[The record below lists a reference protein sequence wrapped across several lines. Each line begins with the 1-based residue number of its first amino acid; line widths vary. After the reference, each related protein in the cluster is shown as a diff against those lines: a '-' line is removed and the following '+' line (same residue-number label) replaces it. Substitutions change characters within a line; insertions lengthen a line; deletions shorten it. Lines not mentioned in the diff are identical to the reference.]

1 MSTNGDLN
9 VEIGAKLN
17 KLEKALRVMA
27 SKFDSANQKITKTS
41 AVSAKKTSTNW
52 TSALSGIGAAMAGA
66 FSVAAMA
73 QFSKESFTMAS
84 QLEGIKIAFD
94 RIASQKTFEDLQEAT
109 KGTVSQLQLMKSTV
123 QASNFQIPVE
133 KLGKLFEFARRRAKE
148 TGESVDYL
156 VNSIVTGIG
165 RKSPLIL
172 DNLGISA
179 VRLRTELKGVGV
191 EAASVSDITEIV
203 GRIAQEEMKKMGEE
217 VKTSADEVKQL
228 TAKIDDLKIAFGQ
241 RLVNAIGGSN
251 GELSKLIGHLTVMIQ
266 KGEVISGG
274 LVKELN
280 DINNFTYD
288 STMSRLDELIAKYGS
303 IEEAVKA
310 IDKRAKEMRATVEKP
325 IRARLFKEN
334 LGDYTDFK
342 EQKQDQN
349 RILLEQAKAYERVSK
364 TIKLKIKNEEDAA
377 KATAAAA
384 EEAAAAK
391 AKLNAESA
399 KELKLADDLFNSY
412 VQYQALLTSGAQNKQ
427 ILPNNV
433 TSLVIID
440 EASAMADAFAATND
454 EIENLDAESAA
465 FFTAQ
470 QERLDR
476 ATRGA
481 QLFGNALTAAFVNS
495 MEEGAKFGEIVG
507 KMLEDIIKQLIA
519 ATLAAL
525 ALSTIMSALGL
536 GGFGVAA
543 GGSFKELLKG
553 SMGSLTG
560 MKLGKVSMGAMN
572 SVSQGQN
579 IILSGKIKGSDII
592 LIQDRANNNRTRERG
607 F

>member
-1 MSTNGDLN
+1 
-9 VEIGAKLN
+9 
-17 KLEKALRVMA
+17 
-27 SKFDSANQKITKTS
+27 
-41 AVSAKKTSTNW
+41 
-52 TSALSGIGAAMAGA
+52 
-66 FSVAAMA
+66 
-73 QFSKESFTMAS
+73 
-84 QLEGIKIAFD
+84 
-94 RIASQKTFEDLQEAT
+94 
-109 KGTVSQLQLMKSTV
+109 
-123 QASNFQIPVE
+123 
-133 KLGKLFEFARRRAKE
+133 
-148 TGESVDYL
+148 
-156 VNSIVTGIG
+156 
-165 RKSPLIL
+165 
-172 DNLGISA
+172 
-179 VRLRTELKGVGV
+179 
-191 EAASVSDITEIV
+191 
-203 GRIAQEEMKKMGEE
+203 
-217 VKTSADEVKQL
+217 
-228 TAKIDDLKIAFGQ
+228 
-241 RLVNAIGGSN
+241 
-251 GELSKLIGHLTVMIQ
+251 MIQ

-280 DINNFTYD
+280 KINNFTYD
-288 STMSRLDELIAKYGS
+288 STMSRLDKLIAKYGS

-325 IRARLFKEN
+325 IRTRLFGEN

-364 TIKLKIKNEEDAA
+364 TIKLNIKNEEAAAKATAAAA

-384 EEAAAAK
+384 EASAAAK

-399 KELKLADDLFNSY
+399 KELKLTEDLFNSY

-427 ILPNNV
+427 ILPNSV
-433 TSLVIID
+433 TSLVIPD

-495 MEEGAKFGEIVG
+495 MEEGANFGEIVG

-525 ALSTIMSALGL
+525 ALSTILSALGL

-579 IILSGKIKGSDII
+579 ITLSGKIKGSDII
-592 LIQDRANNNRTRERG
+592 LSQDRANNNRTRERG

>member
-9 VEIGAKLN
+9 VEIGAKLD
-17 KLEKALRVMA
+17 KLEKGLRGMA

-73 QFSKESFTMAS
+73 QFAKESFTMAS
-84 QLEGIKIAFD
+84 QLEGIEIAFK
-94 RIASQKTFEDLQEAT
+94 RIASQKTFEDLQKAT
-109 KGTVSQLQLMKSTV
+109 KGTVSQLNLMKASV
-123 QASNFQIPVE
+123 QASSFGIPVE
-133 KLGKLFEFARRRAKE
+133 KLGKLFDFARRRAKE
-148 TGESVDYL
+148 TGLSVDYL
-156 VNSIVTGIG
+156 VNSMVRGLG
-165 RKSPLIL
+165 RKSAVIL
-172 DNLGISA
+172 DNLGITTTHLA
-179 VRLRTELKGVGV
+179 KEMKGVGM
-191 EAASVSDITEIV
+191 ESITVGELTEVV
-203 GRIAQEEMKKMGEE
+203 GRIAERELKKMGEE
-217 VKTSADEVKQL
+217 VKTSADEVQQL

-241 RLVNAIGGSN
+241 RLVKAIGGSN

-266 KGEVISGG
+266 KGEVISRG
-274 LVKELN
+274 LVKELS

-303 IEEAVKA
+303 VEEAVKA
-310 IDKRAKEMRATVEKP
+310 IDKHAKEMRATAEKP
-325 IRARLFKEN
+325 IRTRGYGEN

-342 EQKQDQN
+342 EHIQDQN

-364 TIKLKIKNEEDAA
+364 TIKLKIKNEEAAA
-377 KATAAAA
+377 KAAAA
-384 EEAAAAK
+384 AAAAK

-399 KELKLADDLFNSY
+399 KELKLADDLFNAY

-427 ILPNNV
+427 IPPNSV
-433 TSLVIID
+433 TTLVIPE

-470 QERLDR
+470 QERLDS

-481 QLFGNALTAAFVNS
+481 QLFGNTLTAAFVNS
-495 MEEGAKFGEIVG
+495 MEEGANFGEILG

-525 ALSTIMSALGL
+525 ALSVVMSALGL

-543 GGSFKELLKG
+543 GGSFTELLEG

-560 MKLGKVSMGAMN
+560 IKLGKVNMKAMN
-572 SVSQGQN
+572 SVSQDQN
-579 IILSGKIKGSDII
+579 ITLSGKIKGSDII
-592 LIQDRANNNRTRERG
+592 LSQDRANNNRIRERG